1 MPNEC
6 YLWHGTKPDVAPL
19 IVHGGFDER
28 VCALQGLFGAGVY
41 FAMNSSKSDQYG
53 TPDPSGTYTIFLS
66 RVVLGKPYMTATGR
80 AGERRALQDLIQSSA
95 RGALSNTKNLSSTTG
110 GTYPEYRLS
119 FQRRSRKRGVGVPR
133 LAVALPTRRSAA
145 SDANSIYARPT
156 YAAGGGG

>member
-41 FAMNSSKSDQYG
+41 FAMNSSKSDQYC

-66 RVVLGKPYMTATGR
+66 RVVLGKAHRTATGR
-80 AGERRALQDLIQSSA
+80 AWERRAPPGFDSVIGQTGPVKYRELIVYDRNQ
-95 RGALSNTKNLSSTTG
+95 
-110 GTYPEYRLS
+110 TYPEYRLS
-119 FQRRSRKRGVGVPR
+119 YKRRSR
-133 LAVALPTRRSAA
+133 
-145 SDANSIYARPT
+145 
-156 YAAGGGG
+156 